1 VTDTHVE
8 KITNSKL
15 NVQITKKNFL
25 YCFTFLS
32 IFFLDRISKILVIKE
47 VEKNLNDK
55 IFESSFINI
64 ELVWNEGIA
73 FGLLSFSST
82 NIYNFVTVA
91 VLAVILMVIYFFMKS
106 QSLEKIFFL
115 MILAGATGNFYDRVA
130 YEAVPD
136 FIDLHINNFHWFIFN
151 IADIFI
157 TLGVLC
163 LILKEV
169 LLKKN
174 D

>member
-1 VTDTHVE
+1 MR
-8 KITNSKL
+8 KSKSIV
-15 NVQITKKNFL
+15 NIIKKNLTYFSIFIL
-25 YCFTFLS
+25 
-32 IFFLDRISKILVIKE
+32 IFFLDRVSKIFVIKE
-47 VEKNLNDK
+47 AEKFVNDK
-55 IFESSFINI
+55 IFVSSFINI
-64 ELVWNEGIA
+64 ELVWNKGIA

-91 VLAVILMVIYFFMKS
+91 ILAVIFMVIYFLMKS
-106 QSLEKIFFL
+106 QNLEKIFFL

-130 YEAVPD
+130 YGAVPD

>member
-1 VTDTHVE
+1 
-8 KITNSKL
+8 
-15 NVQITKKNFL
+15 
-25 YCFTFLS
+25 
-32 IFFLDRISKILVIKE
+32 
-47 VEKNLNDK
+47 
-55 IFESSFINI
+55 
-64 ELVWNEGIA
+64 
-73 FGLLSFSST
+73 
-82 NIYNFVTVA
+82 
-91 VLAVILMVIYFFMKS
+91 MVIYFFMKS